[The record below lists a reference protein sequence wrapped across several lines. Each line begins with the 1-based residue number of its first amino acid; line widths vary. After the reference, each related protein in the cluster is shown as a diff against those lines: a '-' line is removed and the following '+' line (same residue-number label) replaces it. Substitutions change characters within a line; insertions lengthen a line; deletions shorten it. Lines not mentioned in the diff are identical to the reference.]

1 MTKQV
6 WHFHSPPPPPRL
18 LLAVGERRFNREL
31 EALRDIEPKI
41 QYNPKL
47 REAQG
52 HE

>member
-1 MTKQV
+1 MTNQV
-6 WHFHSPPPPPRL
+6 PHFHFFFPLWL
-18 LLAVGERRFNREL
+18 LLGVGERRFNRGPED
-31 EALRDIEPKI
+31 LRDIEPKI